1 VIELKKLNIRF
12 VLEQP
17 SKEARRVFVLVT
29 KTLQSLA
36 NAVKLGGKE
45 PHMARLNDF
54 IEENQEEINQFF
66 DRIAVCC
73 FFVCLI
79 FVC

>member
-1 VIELKKLNIRF
+1 
-12 VLEQP
+12 
-17 SKEARRVFVLVT
+17 VFVLVT

-36 NAVKLGGKE
+36 NGVQLGGKE
-45 PHMARLNDF
+45 PYMKSLNPF

-73 FFVCLI
+73 FLFVCL
-79 FVC
+79 FVCCVILRKEFKEF